1 MRKLTWILVLSAV
14 AVPVLFACGSGG
26 KKGQDGVLAVVD
38 GDRITE
44 SMFRKEA
51 ENLPP
56 YIRPIVDTPS
66 GRRQFLDSLI
76 TRDLLMRE
84 AVRRGIDRRSE
95 VRARLEQARRSILLE
110 ALLREVAEKAPGLSD
125 EALRK
130 HYEENKAAFEQGE
143 RVRVRHILFRE
154 QGRAEETAR
163 RARTGESFDQL
174 MREAE
179 GTGGSTADLGLIE
192 RGAYDKEFE
201 DAAFGSPENSI
212 AGPVKTIYGYHVLQ
226 VQERRQ
232 AGIPPFEEVKGK
244 IAAELREGA
253 QREAF
258 DKLVNGL
265 KKQAKIR
272 MEVAPD
278 AEAPP
283 PVPLPGEKDA
293 PAGGRNPSL
302 GGR

>member
-1 MRKLTWILVLSAV
+1 MRNLTWVLVLAAVSA
-14 AVPVLFACGSGG
+14 PVLFACGSGG
-26 KKGQDGVLAVVD
+26 KKGQDGVLAIVD

-66 GRRQFLDSLI
+66 GRAQFLESLI

-84 AVRRGIDRRSE
+84 AVRRGVERRSE

-110 ALLREVAEKAPGLSD
+110 ALLREVGEKATGLSD

-130 HYEENKAAFEQGE
+130 YYEENRAGFEEGE
-143 RVRVRHILFRE
+143 RVRVRHILFKE
-154 QGRAEETAR
+154 QRKAEETAR
-163 RARTGESFDQL
+163 RAGKGEAFDQL
-174 MREAE
+174 MKEAE
-179 GTGGSTADLGLIE
+179 AAGGSAADLGLIE
-192 RGAYDKEFE
+192 RGAFDKEFE
-201 DAAFGSPENSI
+201 DAAFEAKEDSVV
-212 AGPVKTIYGYHVLQ
+212 GPIKTIYGYHVLR
-226 VQERRQ
+226 VQEKRQ
-232 AGIPPFEEVKGK
+232 AGIPPFEEVKDK

-258 DKLVNGL
+258 DNLVNGL
-265 KKQAKIR
+265 KKQAKIQL
-272 MEVAPD
+272 EGT
-278 AEAPP
+278 AEGPP
-283 PVPLPGEKDA
+283 PVPIPGEKEA
-293 PAGGRNPSL
+293 PAGGKNSSL